1 MAVYYKCNPSF
12 RVKLITFL
20 SFSFLLLIIINTF
33 IFTKLSN
40 IIVLISL
47 VSLFIYTFIHSP
59 YKICITNKSIIL
71 YCFLYKKVFYYS
83 DINNICRI
91 YGMGGIRRFGS
102 NGVLGYIG
110 VIDSEKLYYTYY
122 NNEHNMIEINYQGK
136 YYIIS
141 CTKPDN
147 LINEVKTNL
156 HYL

>member
-1 MAVYYKCNPSF
+1 
-12 RVKLITFL
+12 
-20 SFSFLLLIIINTF
+20 
-33 IFTKLSN
+33 
-40 IIVLISL
+40 
-47 VSLFIYTFIHSP
+47 
-59 YKICITNKSIIL
+59 
-71 YCFLYKKVFYYS
+71 
-83 DINNICRI
+83 
-91 YGMGGIRRFGS
+91 MGGIRRFGS